1 MMRELSLGVIGIS
14 KGNGHPYSFSA
25 IINGY
30 NSSGFERSDWDV
42 IHKYLTS
49 KDESEFGFPNVAVT
63 HAWTQYENE
72 TEILCEAA
80 RIPNAAG
87 SIEALTEAVDAVI
100 IARDDPESHLEMA
113 VPILE
118 TGTPVF
124 VDKPLT
130 TSLTELAEFEP
141 YLRSGQLMSCSGM
154 RYARELDG
162 LRVELGSGTV
172 KLMNGVVIKDW
183 ERYGLHILDAVL
195 HMVDAVPVAIEAT
208 PADHDSVAVEF
219 DDGSIL
225 HVDALHESSFVL
237 DLAVYTDQRAETV
250 QLRDNF
256 TAFRRTLY
264 HFIQQVRN
272 GAPAISPETTILS
285 IKTVAAGC
293 RALEEGDRIGIEDV
307 TI

>member
-1 MMRELSLGVIGIS
+1 MRELSLGVIGIS

-30 NSSGFERSDWDV
+30 NSSGFETSDWDV
-42 IHKYLTS
+42 IHEYLRL

-63 HAWTQYENE
+63 HAWTQYEDE
-72 TEILCEAA
+72 TEILCKAA
-80 RIPNAAG
+80 KIPNATQ
-87 SIEALTEAVDAVI
+87 SIEMLTEAVDAVI

-113 VPILE
+113 IPILE

-124 VDKPLT
+124 IDKPLT
-130 TSLTELAEFEP
+130 TTPAELAKFER

-154 RYARELDG
+154 RYARELDS
-162 LRVELGSGTV
+162 LRVELGSETV
-172 KLMNGVVIKDW
+172 KLINGVIIKDW

-195 HMVDAVPVAIEAT
+195 HMVDTVPIAVEAT
-208 PADHDSVAVEF
+208 PADHDSVAIEF
-219 DDGSIL
+219 ADGSIL
-225 HVDALHESSFVL
+225 HVDALHDSSFVL

-264 HFIQQVRN
+264 RFIQQVRT
-272 GAPAISPETTILS
+272 GTPAIPPETTVLS
-285 IKTVAAGC
+285 IRTVAAGC
-293 RALEEGDRIGIEDV
+293 RALEEGDRILIDDV

>member
-30 NSSGFERSDWDV
+30 NSSGFERSDWGV
-42 IHKYLTS
+42 IHEYLRS

-63 HAWTQYENE
+63 HAWTQYEDE
-72 TEILCEAA
+72 TEVLCEAA
-80 RIPNAAG
+80 RIPNAAR
-87 SIEALTEAVDAVI
+87 SIEALTEAVDAVV
-100 IARDDPESHLEMA
+100 IARDDPECHLEMA

-130 TSLTELAEFEP
+130 TSLTELTEFEP

-154 RYARELDG
+154 RYARELDRV
-162 LRVELGSGTV
+162 RVELGSERV
-172 KLMNGVVIKDW
+172 KVMNGVIIKDW
-183 ERYGLHILDAVL
+183 DRYGLHILDAVL
-195 HMVDAVPVAIEAT
+195 HMVDAVPVAVEAT

-237 DLAVYTDQRAETV
+237 DLAIYTDQRAETV

-272 GAPAISPETTILS
+272 GAPAIPPETTILS
-285 IKTVAAGC
+285 IKTIAAGC
-293 RALEEGDRIGIEDV
+293 RALEERDRIEIDDL

>member
-1 MMRELSLGVIGIS
+1 MTELSLGVVGVS
-14 KGNGHPYSFSA
+14 EGNGHPYSFSA

-42 IHKYLTS
+42 IHEYLRS

-63 HAWTQYENE
+63 HAWTQYEDE

-80 RIPNAAG
+80 RIPNAAE
-87 SIEALTEAVDAVI
+87 SLEALTEAVDAVV
-100 IARDDPESHLEMA
+100 IARDDPQCHLEMA

-162 LRVELGSGTV
+162 IRREFDSETV
-172 KLMNGVVIKDW
+172 KLMNGVVIRDW

-195 HMVDAVPVAIEAT
+195 HMVDTVPVTVEAT
-208 PADHDSVAVEF
+208 PADHDSVSIEF
-219 DDGSIL
+219 ADGSVL
-225 HVDALHESSFVL
+225 HVDALHDSSL
-237 DLAVYTDQRAETV
+237 MIDLAVYTDQRAETV
-250 QLRDNF
+250 QLQDNF

-264 HFIQQVRN
+264 HFIQQVRT
-272 GAPAISPETTILS
+272 GTPAIPPETTMLS

-293 RALEEGDRIGIEDV
+293 RALEECDRVVIDDL